1 MLQIENLCG
10 GYDSV
15 DVLHGVCLSVRPG
28 SIVAVIGANGAGKS
42 TLLRA
47 VSGLVVPSSGSVS
60 VDGLPLDFRSGR
72 GIVKA
77 GVAHVPEGR
86 QVFSNMTVTENLRL
100 GAYTVSDHSAVDTE
114 MERVLDL
121 FPVLRS
127 RLDSFAG
134 SLSGGQQQMLAIAR
148 GLMAGPRYLLLDEP
162 SLGLAPQ
169 VIDSIFAVIAELRAR
184 GVGIL
189 LVEQNGRLALSLADE
204 GCLLEQGCVTL
215 SGTGRSLLE
224 DPEVVQRYLGVG
236 ASMGGGGRQ
245 RLLAERLRRAL
256 IG

>member
-1 MLQIENLCG
+1 MLQIEKLCG

-60 VDGLPLDFRSGR
+60 VDGQLLKFRSGR
-72 GIVKA
+72 EIVKA

-100 GAYTVSDHSAVDTE
+100 GAYTVSDHAAVEVE
-114 MERVLDL
+114 MERVLEL

-148 GLMAGPRYLLLDEP
+148 GLMARPRYLLLDEP

-169 VIDSIFAVIAELRAR
+169 VIDSIFAVIAELRTR

-189 LVEQNGRLALSLADE
+189 LVEQNGRLALSLADA
-204 GCLLEQGCVTL
+204 GCLLEQGSVTL
-215 SGTGRSLLE
+215 SGTGQSLLE

-236 ASMGGGGRQ
+236 ASIDGGGRQ

-256 IG
+256 VG